1 MSVSDE
7 RLSVMKAITTFE
19 GRIEKMHLDIQK
31 YCKEELY
38 RMPDWEKLEAD
49 LLQFSRRKIMEVV
62 MQKNLDRV
70 LFKFQNRKK
79 IWLRWVDEFQREG
92 PKIKVEE

>member
-7 RLSVMKAITTFE
+7 RLNHMQAITAFE
-19 GRIEKMHLDIQK
+19 GRIDKMHLDFQK
-31 YCKEELY
+31 YCKGELT
-38 RMPDWEKLEAD
+38 RMPGWQRLEAD
-49 LLQFSRRKIMEVV
+49 LLVFSRRKIFELV

-79 IWLRWVDEFQREG
+79 IWLKWADEFQKG
-92 PKIKVEE
+92 SQEEKEQV